1 MDQLDRL
8 FRQLVRAL
16 AARGAEQ
23 LDQSVQ
29 VAELYQELVP
39 YRQIRSTL
47 RFETYQD
54 YELALLRLLGGERGY
69 ASVEPPEAQEA
80 LALESQA
87 AYPDPGLIRAFAAA
101 RVYVDAGAAN
111 EALASDDAYAPGA
124 LHPARPAADK
134 EAGSEKREGASPASG
149 PGLPRPGSRPDDV
162 GEPCPYCG
170 AELPVGRE
178 VFYCP
183 FCGGNV
189 RAVTCPDCR
198 TQLEVG
204 WSFCITCGRKMGK
217 D

>member
-8 FRQLVRAL
+8 FHQVVRAL
-16 AARGAEQ
+16 AARGTEQ
-23 LDQSVQ
+23 LDQPVQ
-29 VAELYQELVP
+29 VAELYQDLVP
-39 YRQIRSTL
+39 YRQIRSAL

-69 ASVEPPEAQEA
+69 VSVEPPEALES

-87 AYPDPGLIRAFAAA
+87 PYPDPGLIRDFAAA

-111 EALASDDAYAPGA
+111 KVLASDDAYAPTA
-124 LHPARPAADK
+124 LHPPSPPAAAAAAADVAPAPGSPSRFSRPA
-134 EAGSEKREGASPASG
+134 
-149 PGLPRPGSRPDDV
+149 SRRDEV
-162 GEPCPYCG
+162 GEPCPYCD
-170 AELPVGRE
+170 AELPAERE

-189 RAVTCPDCR
+189 RGVTCPDCR
-198 TQLEVG
+198 TELEVG

>member
-8 FRQLVRAL
+8 FHQVVRAL

-23 LDQSVQ
+23 LGQSVQ
-29 VAELYQELVP
+29 VAELYQDLVP
-39 YRQIRSTL
+39 YRQIRGAV

-87 AYPDPGLIRAFAAA
+87 AYPDPALIRDFAAA
-101 RVYVDAGAAN
+101 RVHVDAGAAGK
-111 EALASDDAYAPGA
+111 ALASDDAYAPAA
-124 LHPARPAADK
+124 LHPPARAAE
-134 EAGSEKREGASPASG
+134 EADGTGAAEGSAASA
-149 PGLPRPGSRPDDV
+149 PGRPGRATLNP

-170 AELPVGRE
+170 AELPEGRTIY
-178 VFYCP
+178 YCP

-189 RAVTCPDCR
+189 RGVNCPDCR
-198 TQLEVG
+198 TELEVG